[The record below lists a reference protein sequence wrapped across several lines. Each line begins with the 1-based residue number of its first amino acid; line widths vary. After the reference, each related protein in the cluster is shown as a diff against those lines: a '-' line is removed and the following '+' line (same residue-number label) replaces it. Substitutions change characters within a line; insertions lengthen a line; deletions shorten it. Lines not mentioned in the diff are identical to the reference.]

1 MRPRPRAPQG
11 LHWRT
16 KRKHLRRLATFEPG
30 ARLSLGGDMPVK
42 QRIVLVV
49 AIALS
54 GATVAGAQTEEG
66 RQACMNDAFQFC
78 QDAIPDHERVFRCLE
93 FSQERDLGGLSRGH
107 ASRAGRGAAGDEETR
122 AANEKC
128 QAQCDRRQEH
138 VAARRATSFEK
149 ARAAN
154 EERNGQ
160 SSSRQAGFQ
169 FCSAARL
176 EAPESSAPLNPPA
189 AASPPRTKRIR
200 RKFPAAEIFQS
211 SGNKPPRR
219 PISSSP
225 ATMLGVEER
234 QKCAKSKPKG

>member
-54 GATVAGAQTEEG
+54 GTTVAGAQTEEG

-93 FSQERDLGGLSRGH
+93 SRRNVI
-107 ASRAGRGAAGDEETR
+107 SAACR
-122 AANEKC
+122 AAM
-128 QAQCDRRQEH
+128 
-138 VAARRATSFEK
+138 
-149 ARAAN
+149 
-154 EERNGQ
+154 
-160 SSSRQAGFQ
+160 
-169 FCSAARL
+169 
-176 EAPESSAPLNPPA
+176 PPA
-189 AASPPRTKRIR
+189 
-200 RKFPAAEIFQS
+200 PAAEQPVMKKHAPPTKS
-211 SGNKPPRR
+211 AKRNATVAKSTSLPVERPALKKHAPQTRSATAKAPHAKRASNSVPRR
-219 PISSSP
+219 D
-225 ATMLGVEER
+225 
-234 QKCAKSKPKG
+234 SKPLNLVPR